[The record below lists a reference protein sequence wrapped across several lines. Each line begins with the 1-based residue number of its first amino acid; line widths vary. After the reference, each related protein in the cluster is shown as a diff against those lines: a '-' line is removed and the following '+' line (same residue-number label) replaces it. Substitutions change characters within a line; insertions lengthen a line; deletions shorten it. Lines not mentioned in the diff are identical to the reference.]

1 MVWYIDLN
9 VSFQVFTRR
18 GKRVFE
24 EGKARE
30 TLIQSFWYVKPIM
43 AINRLWILI
52 VTESRAN
59 KWLFS
64 CFISLIVLP
73 HVEEFPMKNLEIFSR
88 AWK

>member
-1 MVWYIDLN
+1 MVSYIDPN
-9 VSFQVFTRR
+9 VSFQVFTQR
-18 GKRVFE
+18 GKRLFE

-30 TLIQSFWYVKPIM
+30 TLIQSFSYIKPIM

-59 KWLFS
+59 KWLLS

-73 HVEEFPMKNLEIFSR
+73 HIEEFR
-88 AWK
+88 